1 MNALRDLDQMKQ
13 QWLAQSAAGPD
24 VAALRE
30 RVAADNRSH
39 RRTLVLVGLA
49 TLLIIALTFGYA
61 WRSARAAAWFSF
73 VFTTA
78 FAALVWLVALWLSR
92 GTWRP
97 RDESTSAC
105 LDVSIRR
112 CRSVMLAAPVGI
124 LLYVAGLVG
133 SLAWKQR
140 LLDVDLGQLLEA
152 PAMIVSGWIGAPLY
166 ALGMLWNAQ
175 RHRKRLAALLDLK
188 RQLSES

>member
-1 MNALRDLDQMKQ
+1 
-13 QWLAQSAAGPD
+13 
-24 VAALRE
+24 
-30 RVAADNRSH
+30 
-39 RRTLVLVGLA
+39 
-49 TLLIIALTFGYA
+49 
-61 WRSARAAAWFSF
+61 
-73 VFTTA
+73 
-78 FAALVWLVALWLSR
+78 
-92 GTWRP
+92 
-97 RDESTSAC
+97 
-105 LDVSIRR
+105 
-112 CRSVMLAAPVGI
+112 MLAAPVGI

-140 LLDVDLGQLLEA
+140 LLDVDLRQLLEA